1 MKILKATFQN
11 FLTLSEAC
19 LELDDRGLLLIT
31 GKNDDDTS
39 ANSNGA
45 GKSSL
50 VDGICW
56 ALYGTTARDVSGDD
70 VVNETAKKTAVYLYR
85 SKMMAS
91 FTTLLVIAKAK
102 IQECINCH
110 KR

>member
-11 FLTLSEAC
+11 FLTLSDAC

-50 VDGICW
+50 VDCICW
-56 ALYGTTARDVSGDD
+56 ALY
-70 VVNETAKKTAVYLYR
+70 
-85 SKMMAS
+85 
-91 FTTLLVIAKAK
+91 
-102 IQECINCH
+102 
-110 KR
+110 